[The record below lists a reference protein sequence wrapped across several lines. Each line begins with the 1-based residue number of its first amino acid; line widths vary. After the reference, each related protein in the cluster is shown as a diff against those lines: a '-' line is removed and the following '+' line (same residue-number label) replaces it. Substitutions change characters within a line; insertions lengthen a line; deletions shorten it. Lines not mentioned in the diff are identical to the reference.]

1 MVCLGRPYHIT
12 SNFLNAVFH
21 KFYLVHSS
29 ILCPVCPICERLF
42 PPIHKKSSGLFLYI
56 KFYILNLNVLQK
68 QFCWSSYRISYFFLL
83 LASLTL
89 KSFWWVASTLWK
101 QFMMLPSQN
110 LLVQIQQWKGLEKVV
125 KYIEMPEWCQWRRS
139 GVFIVTLTI
148 FHTFF

>member
-1 MVCLGRPYHIT
+1 MLSST
-12 SNFLNAVFH
+12 NFTW
-21 KFYLVHSS
+21 S
-29 ILCPVCPICERLF
+29 ILQYFALF
-42 PPIHKKSSGLFLYI
+42 APFVNGCFRQFTKNLLVY
-56 KFYILNLNVLQK
+56 FYILS
-68 QFCWSSYRISYFFLL
+68 WSKLKSYCFKETIFLVKSPNIIL
-83 LASLTL
+83 FASLTL

-125 KYIEMPEWCQWRRS
+125 KYTEMPEWRQWRRS

>member
-1 MVCLGRPYHIT
+1 MKWYGLLSLQIFLRLSST
-12 SNFLNAVFH
+12 NFTWSTLQYFAPFAPFVNGCFRQFT
-21 KFYLVHSS
+21 KNLLV
-29 ILCPVCPICERLF
+29 
-42 PPIHKKSSGLFLYI
+42 Y
-56 KFYILNLNVLQK
+56 FYILS
-68 QFCWSSYRISYFFLL
+68 WSKLKSYCFKETIFLVKL
-83 LASLTL
+83 PNIILFASLTL

-125 KYIEMPEWCQWRRS
+125 KYTEMPEWRQWRRS

>member
-56 KFYILNLNVLQK
+56 KLIQTEILMFYRNNFVGQVTEYYI
-68 QFCWSSYRISYFFLL
+68 F
-83 LASLTL
+83 ASLTL

-101 QFMMLPSQN
+101 QLMMLPSQN

-125 KYIEMPEWCQWRRS
+125 KYIEMPEWRQWRRS